1 MFIRIL
7 VVVPTSSAVAN
18 PLLPRRALG
27 DSGSPRS
34 LSGRVSFIPGTAQS
48 PWVFDSLTL
57 QALAGVVPHATPGQ
71 V

>member
-7 VVVPTSSAVAN
+7 VIVPTINAVAS

-57 QALAGVVPHATPGQ
+57 QALASVVPHATPGQ